1 MSYNSTSK
9 VISRGFLYG
18 VIIACT
24 VIAVL
29 FIVLYGLHREYN
41 ITLPIDAQLFGTYGD
56 FIGGVVGTFIALYS
70 AYLLVRTFENQASTN
85 ESVKLTNESVVSAN
99 TAAIAASQ
107 MEGYLSQLQT
117 FDSKFNSFLSSYFKA
132 IDSYTIIV
140 DGNKLTGRNA
150 FEKIVDSFISMDFEN
165 GNDYNRR
172 NYAAVEEYVDFYAKK
187 HWIVSTKTCL

>member
-29 FIVLYGLHREYN
+29 FIVLYGLHREY
-41 ITLPIDAQLFGTYGD
+41 TLPIDAQLFGTYGD